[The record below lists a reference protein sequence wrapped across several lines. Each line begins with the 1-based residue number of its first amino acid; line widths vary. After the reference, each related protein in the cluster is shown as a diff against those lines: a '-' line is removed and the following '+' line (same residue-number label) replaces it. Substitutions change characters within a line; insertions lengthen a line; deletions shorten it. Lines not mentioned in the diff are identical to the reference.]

1 MQQVA
6 ASNNDIAANKLFV
19 GDVSPEVSGAG
30 SEFAKIMIGG
40 ADKGASD
47 ANFRGYSD
55 VKSES
60 GQSTK
65 VTESGAEDRAESG
78 FVLQKQTTEDGEQ
91 GAGGHGEQQGDELHD
106 EWVSIIQKLN
116 GNSELEQ
123 QNTEKLNEEN
133 KLNKFEVMPN
143 GIKPEAETDEPVPE
157 EGSDSKV
164 ILFPD
169 NPSGVIEQDN
179 SDNVSKSVTEV
190 EHEVVDPFINEQV
203 VVATETENWRQQLKD
218 KLLNSGQPLD
228 MHQMKSMDK
237 TIRSLSDE
245 EIKQLL
251 NDDQALKQ
259 MMSEILKVEEPDP
272 QDVALMMLLAEQ
284 NNQPGGQNTVSL
296 EELAGELQPG
306 SESGNTAEDSGDNQ
320 QSPTPEVLLNQTLVT
335 EVEGEVRTDIETAPI
350 PEPQPEPETS
360 LQGIDNIAETVAVAP
375 SENVSSIENVSST
388 ENVSS
393 NTVSDKESVKPELP
407 NLNQLLSEVGNIS
420 ETTEGKIAA
429 LDNLTRRIESS
440 DVGQTEAGK
449 KFLASLKNVT
459 EEFKDQ
465 LKAGHEPGIN
475 ISKVVAEAMQA
486 EAGSVEGVALDKQ
499 LRASLQQMVNVAQA
513 QTGLDA
519 QTRESMLTSF
529 NNNLAARES
538 NTAQIEA
545 QKTQQHTLHNQAFD
559 KAVNIQKPEAAQEL
573 ANKVQVMMNQK
584 NMVADIRL
592 DPPELGQMQIKISM
606 QGDSA
611 SVSMVVQSQAAR
623 EVLEQNQPRLKEL
636 LEQQGIELGQSSVH
650 EEQQGQKGEGDGQN
664 FASGKGQEAMDDLE
678 AESSED
684 ISSVSVNKPEGIDYF
699 A

>member
-6 ASNNDIAANKLFV
+6 ASNNDVAANKLFV
-19 GDVSPEVSGAG
+19 GDVSPEVSGTG

-40 ADKGASD
+40 SDAGASD
-47 ANFRGYSD
+47 AGYRGYSD

-60 GQSTK
+60 GKSSK
-65 VTESGAEDRAESG
+65 ASEAVSGDKAESG
-78 FVLQKQTTEDGEQ
+78 FVLQKSPGSDGAE
-91 GAGGHGEQQGDELHD
+91 AGNSTPGKKQQGDELHD

-116 GNSELEQ
+116 GHSGAEPQTQAVDTIKSEIEMD
-123 QNTEKLNEEN
+123 T
-133 KLNKFEVMPN
+133 V
-143 GIKPEAETDEPVPE
+143 KPDVETDAPAPE
-157 EGSDSKV
+157 S
-164 ILFPD
+164 PD
-169 NPSGVIEQDN
+169 GG
-179 SDNVSKSVTEV
+179 KSVLLQDIPNDTIDVGSSDDAQTRIDSEASS
-190 EHEVVDPFINEQV
+190 DDNFLT
-203 VVATETENWRQQLKD
+203 AETENWRQQLKD
-218 KLLNSGQPLD
+218 KLLNAGQPLD

-251 NDDQALKQ
+251 NDDLALKQ
-259 MMSEILKVEEPDP
+259 MMSDILKVEEPDP
-272 QDVALMMLLAEQ
+272 QDVALLMLLAEQ
-284 NNQPGGQNTVSL
+284 NNEPGGQNTVSL
-296 EELAGELQPG
+296 EELAAQSAPTSGTQSDGEDTEHEGQG
-306 SESGNTAEDSGDNQ
+306 
-320 QSPTPEVLLNQTLVT
+320 QSPADLLNETLVT
-335 EVEGEVRTDIETAPI
+335 EVEDEVRTDTETAPI
-350 PEPQPEPETS
+350 PSPQPEPEVS
-360 LQGIDNIAETVAVAP
+360 LQGG
-375 SENVSSIENVSST
+375 ENTASST
-388 ENVSS
+388 L
-393 NTVSDKESVKPELP
+393 SDQETIKQEQLNLTQLLNELDKASESV
-407 NLNQLLSEVGNIS
+407 
-420 ETTEGKIAA
+420 EGKIAA
-429 LDNLTRRIESS
+429 IDNLTRRIESS

-449 KFLASLKNVT
+449 KFLDSLKNVT
-459 EEFKDQ
+459 AEFKEQ

-486 EAGSVEGVALDKQ
+486 EAGAVDGIALEK
-499 LRASLQQMVNVAQA
+499 RIGSALQQMVSVAQT
-513 QTGLDA
+513 QSGLDTQA
-519 QTRESMLTSF
+519 RESMLTSF
-529 NNNLAARES
+529 NNSVATRES
-538 NTAQIEA
+538 NAAQVEA
-545 QKTQQHTLHNQAFD
+545 QKTQQQTLQNQAFD

-678 AESSED
+678 AESNSD
-684 ISSVSVNKPEGIDYF
+684 VSSVTVDKPEGIDYF